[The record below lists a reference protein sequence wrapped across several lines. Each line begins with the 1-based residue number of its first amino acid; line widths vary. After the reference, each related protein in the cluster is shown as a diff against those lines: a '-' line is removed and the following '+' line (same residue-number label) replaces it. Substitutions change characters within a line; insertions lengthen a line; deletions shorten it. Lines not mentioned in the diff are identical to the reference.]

1 MPPAAYESLVRRMD
15 GEPETFVAQ
24 ERVALSTVPV
34 RTDTGIVPRH
44 AVLRV
49 YAGVA
54 CRAGVSGGT
63 QCGPMRF
70 LLSQNERPAGVQAI
84 IRHTV
89 HSSGRGVSACKE
101 KASCLQGDRIILK
114 ILPPL

>member
-1 MPPAAYESLVRRMD
+1 MRLWPSQRSKNNATSLQRSVTHD
-15 GEPETFVAQ
+15 
-24 ERVALSTVPV
+24 
-34 RTDTGIVPRH
+34 
-44 AVLRV
+44 VLRV

-70 LLSQNERPAGVQAI
+70 LLSQHERPAGVQAI

-89 HSSGRGVSACKE
+89 HSSGRGQIPPDLVVKS
-101 KASCLQGDRIILK
+101 QRIDITDVNLWL
-114 ILPPL
+114 I

>member
-1 MPPAAYESLVRRMD
+1 MRLWPSQRSKNNATSLQRSVTHD
-15 GEPETFVAQ
+15 
-24 ERVALSTVPV
+24 
-34 RTDTGIVPRH
+34 
-44 AVLRV
+44 VLRV

-70 LLSQNERPAGVQAI
+70 LLSQHERPAGGQAI

-101 KASCLQGDRIILK
+101 KASCLQGGRIILK
-114 ILPPL
+114 ILPFL